1 MASIRQAWHEVN
13 PKLLTATIIPT
24 NSIKL
29 SFDFLVNYLFA
40 ISARFEIRCKGTA
53 FARESPV
60 QNVPKCTLSGC
71 AGVPACYN
79 LLLIHFCNK
88 QHL

>member
-1 MASIRQAWHEVN
+1 MASMRHAWHEVN

-53 FARESPV
+53 FARERLSK
-60 QNVPKCTLSGC
+60 NATKCVEKCDKMHLDNI
-71 AGVPACYN
+71 CYVCYVCYIEN
-79 LLLIHFCNK
+79 E
-88 QHL
+88 

>member
-13 PKLLTATIIPT
+13 AKLLTATIIPT
-24 NSIKL
+24 NSIIL

-53 FARESPV
+53 FARES
-60 QNVPKCTLSGC
+60 
-71 AGVPACYN
+71 
-79 LLLIHFCNK
+79 LLENPTIFVGKSNKMHLDNFCNIATFVT
-88 QHL
+88 